1 MTSLFLPD
9 IGVTSDACDDKDSE
23 LLEVV
28 FGSEINLHRVTGFK
42 HLLPDYLQ
50 ILLNLVTLPAISS
63 DETRASPK
71 PSSLAYPTLP
81 S

>member
-50 ILLNLVTLPAISS
+50 ILLNLVTKIQKSANLVNLINLFEFG
-63 DETRASPK
+63 DVFLR
-71 PSSLAYPTLP
+71 
-81 S
+81 